1 MDPSTTAS
9 EQCGDEDLLLWQ
21 ALAVRE
27 PEARERL
34 FLRYSD
40 FARRI
45 AWQQF
50 RSRNRG
56 DLELGD
62 VQQLA
67 FAGLLE
73 AIDRFDPLREVPFEA
88 FARRRITGSISDGVA
103 GLSEVRRQLS
113 WHAQVRRDRMRS
125 LASGEASQIGDDL
138 AEDLA
143 RVTDI
148 AVGLAIGFLIEGM
161 ADPVDEE
168 PSKSSG
174 WRATGNAYESAAW
187 RELLSKLTAEIATL
201 PEREAMILRQHY
213 ICGLGFAQLCQ
224 LTGLSAGRI
233 SQLHRKALGTL
244 RKKLAMRGYFK
255 LEQ

>member
-1 MDPSTTAS
+1 MDSSTTTS
-9 EQCGDEDLLLWQ
+9 EQRGDEDLPLWE
-21 ALAVRE
+21 ALAARE
-27 PEARERL
+27 PDARERI

-45 AWQQF
+45 AWQQY

-62 VQQLA
+62 IQQFA
-67 FAGLLE
+67 FTGLLE
-73 AIDRFDPLREVPFEA
+73 AVDRFDPLREVPFEA
-88 FARRRITGSISDGVA
+88 FARRRIAGSISDGVA

-113 WHAQVRRDRMRS
+113 WHAQVRRERMRS
-125 LASGEASQIGDDL
+125 LASSEVAPMGNDL

-161 ADPVDEE
+161 ADPVDEGL
-168 PSKSSG
+168 SGSSG
-174 WRATGNAYESAAW
+174 WRSTGNAYESAAW

-233 SQLHRKALGTL
+233 SQLHRKALIAL

-255 LEQ
+255 IEQ